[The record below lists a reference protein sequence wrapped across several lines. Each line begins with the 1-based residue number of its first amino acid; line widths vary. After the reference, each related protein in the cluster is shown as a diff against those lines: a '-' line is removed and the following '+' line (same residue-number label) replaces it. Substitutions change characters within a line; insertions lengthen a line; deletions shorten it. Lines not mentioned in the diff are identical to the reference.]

1 MIIFENKNSSSVMTC
16 KLISPQTLSVASVKH
31 IRDGQQFAD
40 LVMFAPFRLFKS
52 KKVTFLFTTKT
63 AQPPWPPLVETS
75 HCKEDKVGCSH

>member
-1 MIIFENKNSSSVMTC
+1 MGTRHKKLFLKFELV
-16 KLISPQTLSVASVKH
+16 SPQTLSVASVKH

-63 AQPPWPPLVETS
+63 ALGPLAS
-75 HCKEDKVGCSH
+75 SC